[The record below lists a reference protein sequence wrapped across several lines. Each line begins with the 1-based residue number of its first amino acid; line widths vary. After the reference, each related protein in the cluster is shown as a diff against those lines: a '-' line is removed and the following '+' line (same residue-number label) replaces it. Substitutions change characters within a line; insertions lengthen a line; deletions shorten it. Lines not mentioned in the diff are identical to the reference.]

1 VDAKDIFG
9 EINVE
14 KQTAVNTALRDNITI
29 SIKYRDETS
38 KFAVQSGELYIA
50 FAVQTENH
58 AVQEETDVKVV
69 GEITRSEVPMT
80 ALTAFHHTENQ
91 THCVIILENSI
102 KYKYKP

>member
-38 KFAVQSGELYIA
+38 ELLCTVECCTLLSPSRRNTTLYKRR
-50 FAVQTENH
+50 QT
-58 AVQEETDVKVV
+58 
-69 GEITRSEVPMT
+69 
-80 ALTAFHHTENQ
+80 
-91 THCVIILENSI
+91 
-102 KYKYKP
+102 